1 VSRRRS
7 RNWQPPI
14 PAGSGRATVEQ
25 CEELHGLVCDV
36 LLNAVRHMQDTGE
49 IDRGVL
55 AVAVA
60 FLKLADVC
68 APAVTAKQR
77 DELLEAMP
85 DFGDSPV

>member
-1 VSRRRS
+1 
-7 RNWQPPI
+7 
-14 PAGSGRATVEQ
+14 
-25 CEELHGLVCDV
+25 
-36 LLNAVRHMQDTGE
+36 MQDTGE

-68 APAVTAKQR
+68 SPAVTAQKR

-85 DFGDSPV
+85 DFGDSHA